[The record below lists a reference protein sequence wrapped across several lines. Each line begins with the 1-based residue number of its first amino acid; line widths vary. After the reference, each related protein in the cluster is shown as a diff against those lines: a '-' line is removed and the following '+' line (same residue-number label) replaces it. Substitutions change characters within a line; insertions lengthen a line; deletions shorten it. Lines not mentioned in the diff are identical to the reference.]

1 MSYVDTIC
9 IGCGEPGRFKQSC
22 DKKALCFI
30 YKATNHPVEG
40 CPIIKRPPQV
50 AKYIGSAANG
60 LGFFHIAVPDASET
74 AWLNFSNCGI
84 INVRSGSISLVALE
98 AKLSEFFCK
107 VKKMAVA
114 N

>member
-1 MSYVDTIC
+1 M
-9 IGCGEPGRFKQSC
+9 
-22 DKKALCFI
+22 
-30 YKATNHPVEG
+30 AT
-40 CPIIKRPPQV
+40 
-50 AKYIGSAANG
+50 YFGSAAPG